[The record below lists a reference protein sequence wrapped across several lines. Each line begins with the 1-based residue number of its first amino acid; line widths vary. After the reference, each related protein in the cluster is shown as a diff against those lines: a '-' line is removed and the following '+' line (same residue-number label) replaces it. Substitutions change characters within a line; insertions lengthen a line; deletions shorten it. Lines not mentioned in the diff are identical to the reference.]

1 MGTGCSN
8 VKTVTHP
15 AFSRAKVKA
24 IDSKK
29 GRLRVICAS
38 GHTFDHTAS
47 SELLALVQKGE
58 LVFTYMTKDGFSV
71 TVPRLLPEGETK
83 GKAHIVE
90 PECIIFTRGDD
101 NSQVV
106 LPTDTYKS
114 SVDIRGKDVDSV
126 LVKQGE
132 SLSMT
137 VVTYN
142 PFLFY
147 PLDNMSEVRLLS
159 RYRLKLQDM
168 VKSSP
173 NKQNKHSQR
182 QFQRLGEGAVA
193 YRKVKHDGNAFYR
206 CLMTVYLEHL
216 CRKTTPLSEL
226 DAFVEKVEQRQ
237 GYWALISDHEEFQVR
252 LLTLLQELRKIKAA
266 FPCDAQVAL
275 QPRLQDSSL
284 DMAII
289 NYIRLAIANFI
300 ALHHREQRYKRFI
313 ISDIKEVI
321 RGVMK
326 YGVEAEGLVKYAAPG
341 LLGLMIVQMDVSI
354 DSDEVFETYYSPSAV
369 GRYPMVR
376 ICKAGS
382 STYHVLYSSEV
393 QSIDG
398 YDAEAHTYSLAA
410 VRQEDQTK
418 AAALY
423 HEILPSSLHAI
434 VT

>member
-24 IDSKK
+24 VDVKR
-29 GRLRVICAS
+29 GRLRVICSS
-38 GHTFDHTAS
+38 GHTFDHSLPA
-47 SELLALVQKGE
+47 ELLALVQKGE
-58 LVFTYMTKDGFSV
+58 AVFTYMTREGFIV
-71 TVPRLLPEGETK
+71 TVPRLLPEGETM
-83 GKAHIVE
+83 GKAHLVE
-90 PECIIFTRGDD
+90 PECIVFTRGDD
-101 NSQVV
+101 QNQVV
-106 LPTDTYKS
+106 LPAETYKS

-126 LVKQGE
+126 LAKQGE
-132 SLSMT
+132 ALAVT
-137 VVTYN
+137 VVAYN

-147 PLDNMSEVRLLS
+147 PLDNVSEVRFIS

-168 VKSSP
+168 IKSSP
-173 NKQNKHSQR
+173 GKQNKHSQR
-182 QFQRLGEGAVA
+182 QFQRLGEGAAA

-206 CLMTVYLEHL
+206 CVMTLFLEHL
-216 CRKTTPLSEL
+216 CRKTTPLTEL
-226 DAFVEKVEQRQ
+226 DAFVEKVQQRQ
-237 GYWALISDHEEFQVR
+237 GYWALISDHEEFQSR
-252 LLTLLQELRKIKAA
+252 LLSLLLELQKIKAS
-266 FPCDAQVAL
+266 FPCDALVAL

-284 DMAII
+284 DMAIT

-313 ISDIKEVI
+313 ISNIKEVI

-326 YGVEAEGLVKYAAPG
+326 DGVEAEGLVKYAAPE
-341 LLGLMIVQMDVSI
+341 LLGLMVVQMDVSV
-354 DSDEVFETYYSPSAV
+354 DCDEVFETYYSPSAV

-382 STYHVLYSSEV
+382 STYHVLYSREM

-398 YDAEAHTYSLAA
+398 YDEEAHTYNLGPA
-410 VRQEDQTK
+410 RPEDHTK
-418 AAALY
+418 AAAQY
-423 HEILPSSLHAI
+423 HEIVPSSLHAI